1 MNAADAGNG
10 GEMAKIIWLI
20 SFLGVNSI
28 QDIRCRRVWLPS
40 FPLFLAAGIYL
51 GIGQGR
57 GASQLAAFL
66 PGLFLL
72 AAGKVTKG
80 AIGIGDGLTVLML
93 GVCCSPGEVCEI
105 VLAALMLGAG
115 WAMILL
121 IIKKKGYRQEFSWIP
136 CLFLACV
143 IRMVTV

>member
-1 MNAADAGNG
+1 
-10 GEMAKIIWLI
+10 MAKIIWLI

-28 QDIRCRRVWLPS
+28 QDIRCRRVWLQS
-40 FPLFLAAGIYL
+40 FPFFLAAGIYL
-51 GIGQGR
+51 GIGQSS
-57 GASQLAAFL
+57 GALQLAAFL

-93 GVCCSPGEVCEI
+93 GICCSPGEVCEI

-115 WAMILL
+115 WAVILL
-121 IIKKKGYRQEFSWIP
+121 TIKKKGRRQEFPWIP

-143 IRMVTV
+143 IRMVTA

>member
-1 MNAADAGNG
+1 
-10 GEMAKIIWLI
+10 MAKTIWLI

-28 QDIRCRRVWLPS
+28 RDICCRRVWLQS
-40 FPLFLAAGIYL
+40 FPFFLAAGVWMGMGEDTGVL
-51 GIGQGR
+51 
-57 GASQLAAFL
+57 QLAAFL

-72 AAGKVTKG
+72 ALGKATEG
-80 AIGIGDGLTVLML
+80 AIGSGDGLTVLML

-105 VLAALMLGAG
+105 VLGALLLGAV

-121 IIKKKGYRQEFSWIP
+121 TVKKKGRRQEFPWIP
-136 CLFLACV
+136 CLFLTCV

>member
-93 GVCCSPGEVCEI
+93 GVCCSPGEG
-105 VLAALMLGAG
+105 M
-115 WAMILL
+115 
-121 IIKKKGYRQEFSWIP
+121 
-136 CLFLACV
+136 
-143 IRMVTV
+143 